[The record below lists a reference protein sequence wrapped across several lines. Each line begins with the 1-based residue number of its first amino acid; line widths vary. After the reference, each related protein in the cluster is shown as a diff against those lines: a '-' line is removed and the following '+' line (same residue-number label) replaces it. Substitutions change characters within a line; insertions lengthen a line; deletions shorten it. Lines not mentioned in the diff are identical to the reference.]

1 MSVLK
6 VFISSTCYDLDNV
19 RDGLRDFIYNIGY
32 EPVMS
37 DYGDVLYDPRIH
49 THTSCIEE
57 VKNCDMLVLL
67 IGGRFGGKAISE
79 AVSVVDFEKVKEKIK
94 AGIVIDDERLS
105 ITHLEV
111 LKAMEFRYIHLLK
124 MMYLVIINCT
134 KKIRISQL
142 LVKLYFLQ

>member
-79 AVSVVDFEKVKEKIK
+79 AVSVVCLLYTSD
-94 AGIVIDDERLS
+94 AADE
-105 ITHLEV
+105 
-111 LKAMEFRYIHLLK
+111 
-124 MMYLVIINCT
+124 
-134 KKIRISQL
+134 
-142 LVKLYFLQ
+142 